1 MKVFKTLALTLF
13 LLLAPSIINAATVNV
28 LTPVQQTVTSSSQIV
43 NLGLVGPG
51 QKVEVTFD
59 RGTQQQVSYL
69 NSSYYGFREAVWDK
83 ANVVS
88 LPQGWTASD
97 SLYYET
103 PLTVFVFISPNAS
116 NGDYNFTVQFLN
128 EYQGVEPF
136 NITFQV
142 TVSTNVI
149 QTTISPSTVY
159 TGIDQPAIYALNVE
173 SLSSAS
179 DVFEISAE
187 GLPYNWQFT
196 KTFFLPRNSNV
207 TVYYEVIGSEQ
218 KTLNFNLHVQSL
230 SSNLISNDVQAKLI
244 TTSSLIQQMQGVSDG
259 VPLFPS
265 IEQTVYSLLGLVGN
279 MIK

>member
-28 LTPVQQTVTSSSQIV
+28 LTPVQQTVTSSSQTI

-88 LPQGWTASD
+88 LPQGWSASD

-103 PLTVFVFISPNAS
+103 PLTVFVFVSPNAS

-136 NITFQV
+136 NVTFQV
-142 TVSTNVI
+142 TVSTKVI

-159 TGIDQPAIYALNVE
+159 TGINQPAVYSLNIE

-218 KTLNFNLHVQSL
+218 KNLNFNLHVQSL
-230 SSNLISNDVQAKLI
+230 SSSLISNDVQANLI

-279 MIK
+279 IFK